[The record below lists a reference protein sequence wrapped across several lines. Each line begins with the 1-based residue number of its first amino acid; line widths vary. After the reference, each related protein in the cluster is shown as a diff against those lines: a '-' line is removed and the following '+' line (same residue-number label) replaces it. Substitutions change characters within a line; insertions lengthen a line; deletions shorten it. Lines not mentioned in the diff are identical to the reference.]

1 MKWTKRRAFALLGVA
16 ALAGTAM
23 FCSPGYVLRAG
34 YEEAKILAGRE
45 PIPEVIASPETDSVT
60 RAKLELVTN
69 VRTYAEQTLGLNVG
83 DSYTT
88 FSRVDSDTLLLVVTA
103 AEETAFVP
111 YTWWFPI
118 VGEVPYKGFFD
129 HDDARALARRLE
141 ERGYDTHV
149 RPSGAFSTL
158 GWFNDPLLSTIV
170 GRNDVSLANTV
181 IHESTHRTLFISGQV
196 AFNESLATFVGDV
209 GAAEY
214 FCGLEGEDGPRCRYA
229 RALWHDR
236 ILFGQA
242 VQRLISAL
250 ENVYGSDELSRE
262 EKLAAKD
269 TVIARWREGY
279 AREVVPELRVGY
291 RTYHERPLNNATLIG
306 LRLYNR
312 ELDLFD
318 RVWREL
324 DVPLK
329 EAVDRVVR
337 AAESQPDEPYEALRR
352 LADS

>member
-1 MKWTKRRAFALLGVA
+1 MKWTKRRIFALTGVA
-16 ALAGTAM
+16 AIAGTAM

-34 YEEAKILAGRE
+34 YEEAKILAGRR
-45 PIPEVIASPETDSVT
+45 PIDDVIASPETDSVT
-60 RAKLELVTN
+60 RAKLALVRN
-69 VRTYAEQTLGLNVG
+69 IRTYAAQELGLKVG

-103 AEETAFVP
+103 AEKTAFVP

-118 VGEVPYKGFFD
+118 VGSVPYKGFFD
-129 HDDARALARRLE
+129 PDDALAQAE
-141 ERGYDTHV
+141 ELDRKGYDTHV

-158 GWFNDPLLSTIV
+158 GWFNDPLLSTLLQ
-170 GRNDVSLANTV
+170 RNDVSLASTV
-181 IHESTHRTLFISGQV
+181 IHESTHNTLFIPGRV

-214 FCGLEGEDGPRCRYA
+214 FCALEGEDGDRCRYA
-229 RALWHDR
+229 RALWQDK
-236 ILFGQA
+236 ILFGA
-242 VQRLISAL
+242 AIQRLIGAL
-250 ENVYGSDELSRE
+250 ENVYGSDELSRD
-262 EKLAAKD
+262 EKLAARD

-329 EAVDRVVR
+329 EAVDRMVT
-337 AAESQPDEPYEALRR
+337 AAKASPREPYEALRR